1 VKTHRRSPAGF
12 EVDLGLVRI
21 RSWRSRDAE
30 SLARHASNRKVWIN
44 MRDRFPHPYSRADA
58 EAFLES
64 VIGSDPETHFAIEHA
79 GEAAGGV
86 GYVLGTDVHRRSAEL
101 GFWLAEG
108 LWGKGI
114 MTAVVKAM
122 VPRIFALHDLVRIHA
137 YVFDWNPASM
147 HVLEK
152 CGFTSEGRLRLSV
165 TKDGRTID
173 QVLYATFRDSS
184 PG

>member
-1 VKTHRRSPAGF
+1 
-12 EVDLGLVRI
+12 
-21 RSWRSRDAE
+21 
-30 SLARHASNRKVWIN
+30 